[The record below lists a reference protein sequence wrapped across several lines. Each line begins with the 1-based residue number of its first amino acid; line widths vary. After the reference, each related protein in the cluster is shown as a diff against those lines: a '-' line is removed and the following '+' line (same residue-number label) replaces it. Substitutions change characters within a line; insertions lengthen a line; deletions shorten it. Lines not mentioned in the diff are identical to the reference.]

1 MTNSSLST
9 LLVTSVPMKTARGCV
24 QSKNCRRLSS
34 GKGFCTRSAYTVDYL
49 ITHSVRP
56 HPSPMHYEIYAPTD
70 MSHGVIIV
78 THQPSV
84 TSQIKS
90 DAWQYPTGQFL
101 VYANAQIE

>member
-1 MTNSSLST
+1 
-9 LLVTSVPMKTARGCV
+9 
-24 QSKNCRRLSS
+24 
-34 GKGFCTRSAYTVDYL
+34 
-49 ITHSVRP
+49 
-56 HPSPMHYEIYAPTD
+56 MHYEIYAPTD